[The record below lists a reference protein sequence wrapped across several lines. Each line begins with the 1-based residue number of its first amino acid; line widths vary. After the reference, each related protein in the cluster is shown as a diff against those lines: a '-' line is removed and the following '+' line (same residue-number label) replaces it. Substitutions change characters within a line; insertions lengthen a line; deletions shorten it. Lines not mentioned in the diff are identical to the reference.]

1 LAGVLDLTQTDQRR
15 TAKHPKYTATPVLGD
30 PTGQSRTDGQ
40 TKTRLRRTPQD
51 LKQGAE
57 SAPQFPLKEADRC
70 HAVAD
75 GKRTSLET
83 LAALNERGLKVMSIN
98 EEMTHEKLKNAMQA
112 VNDAMALSPHE
123 PVHNRMAA
131 VIGQT
136 VDLLEATEKAQAKE
150 MHRLALRLVQTRF
163 ALQEVKRFLAGL
175 EAFNEETLRPI
186 IESVLADVRGAAS
199 ITSSNLLSDAAP
211 SDFGDDTGEAAP
223 HSPIELMSYRR

>member
-1 LAGVLDLTQTDQRR
+1 
-15 TAKHPKYTATPVLGD
+15 
-30 PTGQSRTDGQ
+30 
-40 TKTRLRRTPQD
+40 
-51 LKQGAE
+51 
-57 SAPQFPLKEADRC
+57 
-70 HAVAD
+70 
-75 GKRTSLET
+75 
-83 LAALNERGLKVMSIN
+83 MSIN

-199 ITSSNLLSDAAP
+199 ITSSNLLRGR
-211 SDFGDDTGEAAP
+211 FERG
-223 HSPIELMSYRR
+223 